1 MHYSQDIISNPTATI
16 YTKAQRRNP
25 LPNKSTTPRRLA
37 ALGYSLLV
45 ALFATSN
52 TQAEEEKRCVMFER
66 ADVVNLDST
75 AVPTAFQRTEITDA
89 QGRKI
94 QGQWV
99 AIDRKSKM
107 VKFRRTDGKEFDI
120 PMASLSAIDR
130 RYAELETGYVWQID
144 PMPTAVDIV
153 KEDILAFDSMDDT
166 HVHLRCVYPKDP
178 SVPYVPEFQINL
190 LTDKDRAL
198 IKQKTGRELPVLPRP
213 QPDRASRAWN
223 YPRPLFGHEVPKFTP
238 AYFPATLKLMRA
250 TYTPQEMLDAV
261 RVRTWNTS
269 FIHEYFRQKYDEAE
283 DNQKSG
289 TKSLADILEIISS
302 APSPAN
308 ETKSIKPLIAKLK
321 LVPYSEKVPRDPAEP
336 LRFIRDGRSVL
347 SQPGAPI
354 DGELQAFFF
363 MSQYL
368 RLTAN
373 KPAVPLGTLLE
384 NTPYR
389 FTGVGQI
396 IEGKQTDVPPE
407 QRRKFYTRENI
418 LPGIEKTFGYKG
430 WKVFVPLVKSYLKP
444 DDAEQALLG
453 QLTAELIRQQ
463 IRNGCP
469 VYARK
474 IAKDQSPE
482 VNGTQLIITGFTA
495 QMGKPLMYEAISI
508 KGSIW
513 GNDPYTGEYEVTE
526 TSLPESGV
534 MPSSVTFLEKP

>member
-1 MHYSQDIISNPTATI
+1 M
-16 YTKAQRRNP
+16 
-25 LPNKSTTPRRLA
+25 A
-37 ALGYSLLV
+37 AFIYSLVV
-45 ALFATSN
+45 AFIATTN
-52 TQAEEEKRCVMFER
+52 THAEEEKRCVMFER
-66 ADVVNLDST
+66 TDLVNLDST
-75 AVPTAFQRTEITDA
+75 AVPVSFQRTEITDA

-144 PMPTAVDIV
+144 PMPTPVDIV
-153 KEDILAFDSMDDT
+153 KEDIMSFESMDDT
-166 HVHLRCVYPKDP
+166 HVHLRCVFPKDP
-178 SVPYVPEFQINL
+178 SVRYVPEFQINL

-213 QPDRASRAWN
+213 QPDHASRAWN
-223 YPRPLFGHEVPKFTP
+223 YPRPLFGHEVPEFTP

-269 FIHEYFRQKYDEAE
+269 FIHEYFRQKFDEAE

-289 TKSLADILEIISS
+289 TKSLADILEIIGSE
-302 APSPAN
+302 PSPAN
-308 ETKSIKPLIAKLK
+308 EAKSLKSVITKLK
-321 LVPYSEKVPRDPAEP
+321 LMPYSEKVPRDPAEP
-336 LRFIRDGRSVL
+336 LRFIRDGRSIL
-347 SQPGAPI
+347 SQPGVPI
-354 DGELQAFFF
+354 DGELQAYFF
-363 MSQYL
+363 MAQYL
-368 RLTAN
+368 RLSSN
-373 KPAVPLGTLLE
+373 KPAIPLATLLE

-396 IEGKQTDVPPE
+396 IDGKQTDVPPE
-407 QRRKFYTRENI
+407 QRRKFYPRENI

-430 WKVFVPLVKSYLKP
+430 WKVFAPVVKSYLKP
-444 DDAEQALLG
+444 DDAELAFLG

-495 QMGKPLMYEAISI
+495 QAGKPLMFEAISI

-513 GNDPYTGEYEVTE
+513 GNDPYTGEYDVAEA
-526 TSLPESGV
+526 SLPESEV